1 MQGSGLMDERDRG
14 SDANGQFLSQ
24 QELNRATLARQMLL
38 QRQRFSAL
46 DALEHLVGM
55 QSQVPRSP
63 YVGLWARLQDFQ
75 ADELAA
81 LMASRQAV
89 RAPLMRA
96 TIHLASARDCL
107 VLWPLMQPVLERNL
121 FTGSPFG
128 RNLKGMDIAALLDV
142 GRELIEEEPRTTAE
156 LKRLLTERWPDR
168 DGSSMAYA
176 VNHLL
181 PVVQVTPRGLWLESG
196 QTKWTTTG
204 AWLGQ
209 GLDPAPAIERL
220 ILRYL
225 GAFGPASVAD
235 MQNWSGLS
243 RLRETFELFRPQL
256 LAFRDTS
263 GKQLFDLPEAPRP
276 EASAMAPVRFL
287 PVYDNLFL
295 GHADRSRFFA
305 ADTVVPPYPGN
316 GREVGS
322 ILVDGFF
329 RGIWKIEVEKRGALL
344 RIEAFEGLPRDWFPA
359 VREEGKR
366 LLAFAAADAERRE
379 IDWEGSSLRGRH
391 AE

>member
-1 MQGSGLMDERDRG
+1 MPGSYLMEERDRL
-14 SDANGQFLSQ
+14 SNANGQILSQ
-24 QELNRATLARQMLL
+24 QALNRATLARQMLL
-38 QRQRFSAL
+38 QRQRVSAL
-46 DALEHLVGM
+46 DALEQLVGM
-55 QSQVPRSP
+55 QAQVPRAP
-63 YVGLWARLQDFQ
+63 YVGVWARLEDFQ
-75 ADELAA
+75 VDELAA

-96 TIHLASARDCL
+96 TIHMTSARDCL
-107 VLWPLMQPVLERNL
+107 MLWPLMQPVLERNL

-128 RNLKGMDIAALLDV
+128 RNLKGLDLAPLLHM
-142 GRELIEEEPRTTAE
+142 GRELIEEQPRTTAE
-156 LKRLLTERWPDR
+156 LKRLLTDRWPNR
-168 DGSSMAYA
+168 DGSSLAYA

-181 PVVQVTPRGLWLESG
+181 PVVQVTPRGLWSESG
-196 QTKWTTTG
+196 QTKWATTDT
-204 AWLGQ
+204 WLGQ
-209 GLDPAPAIERL
+209 APETNPSLETL
-220 ILRYL
+220 IVRYL

-235 MQNWSGLS
+235 MQNWSGLT
-243 RLRETFELFRPQL
+243 RLRDAFELLRPQL

-263 GKQLFDLPEAPRP
+263 GKELFDLPAAPRP
-276 EASAMAPVRFL
+276 EPSTPAPVRFL
-287 PVYDNLFL
+287 PVYDNLLL

-316 GREVGS
+316 GRDVGS

-329 RGIWKIEVEKRGALL
+329 RGVWKIEFEKGGAFL

-359 VREEGKR
+359 VREEGER

-379 IDWEGSSLRGRH
+379 IDLEGTSLRGRN